1 MFSIQKAEAAW
12 RGASD
17 VGAADTS
24 EGDEARKAHSAVVR
38 ALMARREGIL
48 VQVAEGVVVWM
59 AFGLWVEDVSQR
71 PALERVWFVKRRCSG
86 ARGESVL
93 CFEVVEE
100 EKQSCCGEGELLS
113 KQEVA
118 VVTALLKARGPHGA
132 RRE

>member
-17 VGAADTS
+17 VGAAETS

-48 VQVAEGVVVWM
+48 VQAAEGVVVWI
-59 AFGLWVEDVSQR
+59 AFGLLVDVSQR

-86 ARGESVL
+86 AREESVL
-93 CFEVVEE
+93 CFDVAEE
-100 EKQSCCGEGELLS
+100 EKQSCCGGGELLS

-118 VVTALLKARGPHGA
+118 VVTALFKARGPHGA